1 MPADTYLRPGVFTT
15 RVFNPVVAFLARRLG
30 LSTKGARLLSVQGRK
45 TGEWHSTPV
54 NALSTAGQRYL
65 VAPRGETQW
74 VRNIRVSREARLTLG
89 RRTETVHVV
98 EVPDR
103 EKPPILRAY
112 LNGRWSAVIRRP
124 LLGVFRR
131 RSRRSARWRRCSPRC
146 PSAART
152 TPFPARASSTRRPWL
167 RAAPLAGR
175 TRRHS
180 PRRCS

>member
-1 MPADTYLRPGVFTT
+1 M
-15 RVFNPVVAFLARRLG
+15 
-30 LSTKGARLLSVQGRK
+30 KGARVLSVQGRK

-103 EKPPILRAY
+103 EKAPIFRAY
-112 LNGRWSAVIRRP
+112 LNGRVVGRHPPPVAQRVQATVASVCQMAKMFPSVSVSCANHPIP
-124 LLGVFRR
+124 GTGLFDATTLAP
-131 RSRRSARWRRCSPRC
+131 SRSAR
-146 PSAART
+146 RT
-152 TPFPARASSTRRPWL
+152 NSST
-167 RAAPLAGR
+167 LA
-175 TRRHS
+175 T
-180 PRRCS
+180 PM